1 MGARSADFSGT
12 ANESTQPGV
21 AFRHTGPFSVGLT
34 LRDKTAPQD
43 SDQAANIGADRP
55 GPDVEGRG
63 I

>member
-1 MGARSADFSGT
+1 MGFDRRICPGRRTKAA
-12 ANESTQPGV
+12 QPGV

-43 SDQAANIGADRP
+43 SDPAADIGADRP
-55 GPDVEGRG
+55 GPGVEGRG